1 MTVWRIFS
9 FLILVTP
16 LFCLILGLICWRY
29 PPKGPTWAPG
39 LSVPPGPGQSGGLAV
54 CAECGGPD
62 LVWPGTGADR
72 GICLG
77 LSGHA
82 NLECGGPVSGG
93 AHLDSGGGCP
103 GAPVYDSNGSSA
115 WSAGLADG
123 VRPAPVGT
131 GAEHGEHILP
141 VAGLQSME
149 KKPG

>member
-29 PPKGPTWAPG
+29 PPKGPTWLLGYRSRRARASQEAWQFAQNVAGQIWFG
-39 LSVPPGPGQSGGLAV
+39 LGLVQTVVFAWV
-54 CAECGGPD
+54 
-62 LVWPGTGADR
+62 
-72 GICLG
+72 CLG
-77 LSGHA
+77 MQTWSVEAQCQAALISILVEDVLVLLSMIPTEV
-82 NLECGGPVSGG
+82 LLVR
-93 AHLDSGGGCP
+93 
-103 GAPVYDSNGSSA
+103 
-115 WSAGLADG
+115 GLADG